1 VTARRLGDLAAL
13 VAALIAIPPAVAKPA
28 GSVPDATHGAKHGAA
43 PGPVGHWEGAI
54 RLFGDE
60 LGIRVDITRAA
71 DTLAGSIDIPRQGAT
86 RLPLRRVR
94 GLGDSVS
101 FELPTGS
108 GLASFAGIQR
118 ADTIAGTFHQS
129 GITGTFRL
137 ARGIAAV
144 VPLEPVV
151 PYAREEVSYKNG
163 DAVFAGTL
171 THPKTGG
178 PFPAALLITGSGSQD
193 RDETVLGFKP
203 FKLIADRLSRD
214 GVAVL
219 RVDDRGVGGST
230 GDPEKATSAD
240 LAGDVRAGVA
250 YLAGRRDVD
259 RGRIGLIGDS
269 EGGIIA
275 PMVAADSK
283 DVAFIVLMAGLG
295 VKGDTLLLTQSAL
308 IMHANGASDSAIAA
322 NQKLQRLGFSA
333 ARTGRNWETVRAGV
347 LETVRRQLTSGD
359 PLQTGVDVDEFARTR
374 ADAQVALMKSPW
386 MRFFIDYDPI
396 PTLERVTCPVLAMFA
411 EQDLQV
417 PPALNRPPIEAA
429 LAGNRDAKVVVIRDA
444 NHLFQP
450 TTSGNPALY
459 GTLPPE
465 FAPGVLDTLS
475 SWITTRFVKK

>member
-1 VTARRLGDLAAL
+1 MSPRRLGRLTAL
-13 VAALIAIPPAVAKPA
+13 VAVLITIPPAVAKPA
-28 GSVPDATHGAKHGAA
+28 GTAPGTAHGATRPVVA
-43 PGPVGHWEGAI
+43 GPVGHWEGAI

-60 LGIRVDITRAA
+60 LGVRVDITRAA

-94 GLGDSVS
+94 ARGDSIL

-129 GITGTFRL
+129 GITSTFHL
-137 ARGIAAV
+137 ARGMGTV
-144 VPLEPVV
+144 VALEPAV

-163 DAVFAGTL
+163 DAVIAGTL
-171 THPKTGG
+171 THPKTRG

-219 RVDDRGVGGST
+219 RVDDRGIGGST
-230 GDPEKATSAD
+230 GDPKKATSVD

-250 YLAGRRDVD
+250 YLAGRPDIDHR
-259 RGRIGLIGDS
+259 RIGLIGHS
-269 EGGIIA
+269 EGGILA

-283 DVAFIVLMAGLG
+283 TIAFIVLMAGLG
-295 VKGDTLLLTQSAL
+295 VKGDTLLLVQSAL
-308 IMHANGASDSAIAA
+308 IMRANGASDSAIAA
-322 NQKLQRLGFSA
+322 NQELQRLGFSA
-333 ARTGRNWETVRAGV
+333 ARTGRNWETVRVGV

-396 PTLERVTCPVLAMFA
+396 PTLMRVTCPVLAMFA
-411 EQDLQV
+411 AQDLQV
-417 PPALNRPPIEAA
+417 PPSLNRPPIEAA
-429 LAGNRDAKVVVIRDA
+429 LAGNRDARVVVIPDA

-450 TTSGNPALY
+450 TSSGNPALY
-459 GTLPPE
+459 GTLPPQ
-465 FAPGVLDTLS
+465 FASGVLDTLS
-475 SWITTRFVKK
+475 TWITTRFVKK

>member
-1 VTARRLGDLAAL
+1 MGRVLVLAVFVTSAAGARSTSAGTKTTGSRAAP
-13 VAALIAIPPAVAKPA
+13 AAANH
-28 GSVPDATHGAKHGAA
+28 ATA
-43 PGPVGHWEGAI
+43 PGPVGHWEGSI
-54 RLFGDE
+54 RLFGDD
-60 LGIRVDITRAA
+60 LGMRVDIARAA
-71 DTLAGSIDIPRQGAT
+71 DTLSGSIDIPRQGAT

-94 GLGDSVS
+94 AHGDSVS
-101 FELPTGS
+101 FELPTGN
-108 GLASFAGIQR
+108 GLATFAGIQR
-118 ADTIAGTFHQS
+118 ADTITGGFHQA
-129 GITGTFRL
+129 GITSTFRL
-137 ARGIAAV
+137 ARGVVTAV
-144 VPLEPVV
+144 VPFEPAV

-171 THPKTGG
+171 THPKGPG

-193 RDETVLGFKP
+193 RDETILGFKP

-219 RVDDRGVGGST
+219 RVDDRGIGGST

-250 YLAGRRDVD
+250 YLAARHDID
-259 RGRIGLIGDS
+259 RARIGLIGHS

-283 DVAFIVLMAGLG
+283 TIGFIVMMAGMG

-308 IMHANGASDSAIAA
+308 IMHANGASDSAITA

-347 LETVRRQLTSGD
+347 LETVRAQLIGND
-359 PLQTGVDVDEFARTR
+359 PLQTGIDVEEFARTR

-396 PTLERVTCPVLAMFA
+396 PTLMRVTCPVLAMFA

-429 LAGNRDAKVVVIRDA
+429 LAGHRDASVVTIPDA

-450 TTSGNPALY
+450 ATSGNPALY
-459 GTLPPE
+459 GALPAD

-475 SWITTRFVKK
+475 SWITTRFVRK